1 MTIDLVAK
9 ESDKINCYQVEV
21 IGQQIMLD
29 MDNKLVT
36 ETKDEM
42 ENKVKTLIIW
52 AKGMQVGNQTIHI
65 DPTVLFL
72 RLIVLIERAED
83 TMEYFSYELTAIT
96 TSLLT

>member
-29 MDNKLVT
+29 MDKKMVT

>member
-1 MTIDLVAK
+1 
-9 ESDKINCYQVEV
+9 
-21 IGQQIMLD
+21 MLD
-29 MDNKLVT
+29 MDKKMVT

-52 AKGMQVGNQTIHI
+52 AKGMQVGNHTIHI